1 MNLLAAGQLGSEPCP
16 GHWIGPFRG
25 GGEDEGVVVAGAA
38 GQGDVDLLAIL
49 GAIDDGQSGVHGAAL
64 AEVQVSARSVRVHAA
79 SVDRLARGP
88 AAAQPGLGTPA
99 LSVSRL

>member
-1 MNLLAAGQLGSEPCP
+1 MKK
-16 GHWIGPFRG
+16 
-25 GGEDEGVVVAGAA
+25 GVVVAGAA

-49 GAIDDGQSGVHGAAL
+49 GAVDDGQSGVHGAAL

-99 LSVSRL
+99 LSVSRLRTLPAANGMRLAGRPLF